1 MSQEKVE
8 RYKKEKANRK
18 KTLKKEKR
26 VKFLCKAA
34 GCLAGVAI
42 VGAIGYSAYNS
53 YINKPVE
60 VTADMSA
67 FDEYVTGITA
77 DAE

>member
-26 VKFLCKAA
+26 VKFLCKLA
-34 GCLAGVAI
+34 GCLAGVAV
-42 VGAIGYSAYNS
+42 VGAIGYSAYHS

-67 FDEYVTGITA
+67 FDDYVTGIST
-77 DAE
+77 EEE

>member
-18 KTLKKEKR
+18 QTMKR
-26 VKFLCKAA
+26 AKLRKGLLKAA
-34 GCLAGVAI
+34 AVVVVVLAI
-42 VGAIGYSAYNS
+42 VGVGYSS
-53 YINKPVE
+53 YQSYLMKPVE

-67 FDEYVTGITA
+67 FDEYVTNITV
-77 DAE
+77 EK